1 MNSKGERTKKE
12 ICNTAAR
19 LFSERGYKD
28 VSMQDICNATGLSKG
43 GVYRHFSSKAEILLD
58 IVKKE
63 KKIEQEISE
72 GHSAVEILEHL
83 IAPYYQDMTDC
94 KHSLAYALF
103 EYAVSEEGGV
113 LDSKNSADREFWHKL
128 VAYGVKTGEFNNIN
142 PDIVMD
148 SFLYA
153 YRGVMMWGRVL
164 PFDTSTLEHILE
176 SVRFLLIKN
185 YGKDQ

>member
-1 MNSKGERTKKE
+1 MESKGTRTKSK
-12 ICNTAAR
+12 ICAASAR

-28 VSMQDICNATGLSKG
+28 VSMQDICDATGLSKG
-43 GVYRHFSSKAEILLD
+43 GVYRHFSNKAEILLELL
-58 IVKKE
+58 KKE
-63 KKIEQEISE
+63 KKIEQQIEE
-72 GHSAVEILEHL
+72 GRSAVEILNHL
-83 IAPYYQDMTDC
+83 IAPYYQDMIAC

-103 EYAVSEEGGV
+103 EYAASEKEII
-113 LDSKNSADREFWHKL
+113 LDSTNSAERESWHRL
-128 VAYGVKTGEFNNIN
+128 VEYGIKTGEFNDIN